1 MNKLVHLKMRDSD
14 TFITGVPDF
23 CAVPIPH
30 DTRCVTQGNSRRL
43 VKYVNYVKGTCR
55 DYDRAQRS

>member
-1 MNKLVHLKMRDSD
+1 MRDSD